1 MKPRLILIILGLAL
15 LALLAACGEQATQ
28 PPATATPTPPV
39 ASMPTTQP
47 APTGTPTVPPPAT
60 EVPAPPVPSDTPAP
74 PTATPVPPTPVPPTA
89 TPGVTRYTVQPGD
102 NLTGIAARYG
112 VNVDR
117 LAQVNGITDPNML
130 FAGQVLVIPDGS
142 APLPPTPTAPPGPV
156 DGTLVHYTVQPGD
169 GVFAIARRYNTTVD
183 AIVARNNLDNPNYV
197 MSGQVL
203 EIVVGDKTSKPAS
216 NGAPTPT
223 PRPMNQPVTKP
234 GSSAAPPAIDQ
245 NKGGKWIDVN
255 ISTQTL
261 TAYEGNKAVF
271 STLVSTGVSWHPT
284 VVGTYKIYAKYL
296 ADDMSGGEGAEYYYL
311 PAVPYTM
318 YFYGGYA
325 IHGTYWHHNFGH
337 PMSHGCVNLPTD
349 AAEWVYNWAPMG
361 TTVVTHW

>member
-1 MKPRLILIILGLAL
+1 LIILGLAL

-117 LAQVNGITDPNML
+117 LAQVNGITDSNML

-142 APLPPTPTAPPGPV
+142 APLPPTPTATPGPV

-203 EIVVGDKTSKPAS
+203 EIVVGDKTSKPA
-216 NGAPTPT
+216 
-223 PRPMNQPVTKP
+223 PRPTATPVPTLPPAPPP
-234 GSSAAPPAIDQ
+234 GSPSE
-245 NKGGKWIDVN
+245 GKWIDVN
-255 ISTQTL
+255 LSTQTL
-261 TAYEGNKAVF
+261 VAYAGDTPVF
-271 STLVSTGVSWHPT
+271 TTLVSTGVPAYPT
-284 VVGTYKIYAKYL
+284 VVGTFKIQTKLRY
-296 ADDMSGGEGAEYYYL
+296 DDMRGGSGADAYYL
-311 PAVPYTM
+311 PDVPYVM
-318 YFYGGYA
+318 YFYTGGYA
-325 IHGTYWHHNFGH
+325 LHGTYWHHNFGQ

-349 AAEWVYNWAPMG
+349 AAAWVYNWAPIG
-361 TTVVTHW
+361 TTIQIHW

>member
-1 MKPRLILIILGLAL
+1 
-15 LALLAACGEQATQ
+15 
-28 PPATATPTPPV
+28 
-39 ASMPTTQP
+39 
-47 APTGTPTVPPPAT
+47 
-60 EVPAPPVPSDTPAP
+60 
-74 PTATPVPPTPVPPTA
+74 VPPTA

-203 EIVVGDKTSKPAS
+203 EIVVGDKTSKPA
-216 NGAPTPT
+216 
-223 PRPMNQPVTKP
+223 PRPTATPVPTLPPAPPP
-234 GSSAAPPAIDQ
+234 GSPSE
-245 NKGGKWIDVN
+245 GKWIDVN
-255 ISTQTL
+255 LSTQTL
-261 TAYEGNKAVF
+261 VAYEGDTPVF
-271 STLVSTGVSWHPT
+271 TTLVSTGVPAYPT
-284 VVGTYKIYAKYL
+284 VVGTFKIQTKLRY
-296 ADDMSGGEGAEYYYL
+296 DDMRGGSGADAYYL
-311 PAVPYTM
+311 PDVPYVM
-318 YFYGGYA
+318 YFYTGGYA
-325 IHGTYWHHNFGH
+325 LHGTYWHHNFGQ

-349 AAEWVYNWAPMG
+349 AAAWVYNWAPIG
-361 TTVVTHW
+361 TTIQIHW

>member
-1 MKPRLILIILGLAL
+1 LIILGLAL
-15 LALLAACGEQATQ
+15 LALLAACGEQAAQ

-39 ASMPTTQP
+39 AAIPPTQP

-203 EIVVGDKTSKPAS
+203 EIVVGDKTSKPV
-216 NGAPTPT
+216 
-223 PRPMNQPVTKP
+223 PRPTATPVPTLPPAPPP
-234 GSSAAPPAIDQ
+234 GSPSE
-245 NKGGKWIDVN
+245 GKWIDVN
-255 ISTQTL
+255 LSTQTL
-261 TAYEGNKAVF
+261 VAYEGDTPVF
-271 STLVSTGVSWHPT
+271 TTLVSTGVPAYPT
-284 VVGTYKIYAKYL
+284 VVGTFKIQTKLRY
-296 ADDMSGGEGAEYYYL
+296 DDMRGGSGADAYYL
-311 PAVPYTM
+311 PDVPYVM
-318 YFYGGYA
+318 YFYTGGYA
-325 IHGTYWHHNFGH
+325 LHGTYWHHNFGQ

-349 AAEWVYNWAPMG
+349 AAAWVYNWAPIG
-361 TTVVTHW
+361 TTIQIHW